1 MKLKHDF
8 QNMKL
13 TTRISMTFIGIF
25 IPVVLLLMAWFS
37 YTFSYNYK
45 YERLVGNASILS
57 DFSLDFKKNYDY
69 NIYLLIIGNKKISEI
84 DAIRDIE
91 EAERILSGLDLS
103 QENTTNLALID
114 QSKKYLEKL
123 RKYTYILEEN
133 IIEGGKYD
141 ENIQIWENDVM
152 IVTEL
157 IRENILEILHNE
169 TKAIAVVR
177 KDMERASKQ
186 MMLLSAALL
195 VFAVMFVVSTTRMV
209 SRTVTRPILYLQN
222 LTERVAGGDL
232 KVRSELKT
240 GAEVKKLS
248 DSLNMMIEQIST
260 LIERDRF
267 KQIRLREAEL
277 EVLQTQINPHF
288 LYNTL
293 DTIVWLAEAGKQQ
306 EVVQM
311 VENLSNFFRATLNH
325 GNDVTFVGDESIHVE
340 SYLKIQQVRYQDILS
355 YEIFLPENIRKYRIP
370 KITLQPLVENALYH
384 GIKNKRGQ
392 GRIEIGGR
400 EEEDRIVLFVRD
412 NGIGMTAERLE
423 QVRKVLLAE
432 HESRTD
438 SYGLYNVNERLRLK
452 FGREYHLHIESAY
465 GKGTVVEVYLPK
477 TVPEEMSEYEAGRA
491 LREELNQQ

>member
-1 MKLKHDF
+1 MKMKHYF

-13 TTRISMTFIGIF
+13 TTRISITFMGIF
-25 IPVVLLLMAWFS
+25 IPVVLLLAAWFS
-37 YTFSYNYK
+37 YTFYYNQK
-45 YERLVGNASILS
+45 YARLVGNASILS

-69 NIYLLIIGNKKISEI
+69 NIYLLIVGNKGISEI
-84 DAIRDIE
+84 DAMDDLE

-103 QENTTNLALID
+103 QESKTNIILIE
-114 QSKKYLEKL
+114 QSHKYLKKL
-123 RKYTYILEEN
+123 RKYTYTLEEN
-133 IIEGGKYD
+133 ITVGGKYE
-141 ENIQIWENDVM
+141 ENIRIWENDVM
-152 IVTEL
+152 IVTSL

-169 TKAIAVVR
+169 TKAIAAVR
-177 KDMERASKQ
+177 KDMEQSGKR
-186 MMLLSAALL
+186 MLMLSTVLL
-195 VFAVMFVVSTTRMV
+195 IFGAIFVVSTTRMV

-232 KVRSELKT
+232 EVRSELET

-260 LIERDRF
+260 LIERNRL

-311 VENLSNFFRATLNH
+311 VENLSDFFRATLNN
-325 GNDVTFVGDESIHVE
+325 GNDVTLVENESIHVE

-355 YEIFLPENIRKYRIP
+355 YQISLPEEIRKYRIP

-392 GRIEIGGR
+392 GMIEIGGR
-400 EEEDRIVLFVRD
+400 EEEERIVLFVRD
-412 NGIGMTAERLE
+412 NGMGMTAERLK
-423 QVRKVLLAE
+423 QIRNALLPEAKRG
-432 HESRTD
+432 SD

-452 FGREYHLHIESAY
+452 FGMAYHLHIESKY
-465 GKGTVVEVYLPK
+465 GEGTIVEVYLPK
-477 TVPEEMSEYEAGRA
+477 TVPEEISEYEAGRV